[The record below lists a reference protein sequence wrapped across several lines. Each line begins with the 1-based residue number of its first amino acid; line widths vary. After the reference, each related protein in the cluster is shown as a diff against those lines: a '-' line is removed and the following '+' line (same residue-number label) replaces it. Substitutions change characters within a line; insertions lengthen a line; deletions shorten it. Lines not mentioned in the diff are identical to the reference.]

1 MLTNFAF
8 TSNQLMLGIVA
19 LALILFGMV
28 FLFKLYYKKQADTD
42 LSKKHANDKRKTF
55 TKRNK
60 YPEVD
65 VFALS
70 PTFFRLGLIAALLL
84 TLGAFNWTQY
94 AEVFEQ
100 QELVFSID
108 EDIEIDAPRTA
119 EPPPPPPPPPPPVIQ
134 EVPEELVLEEDEI
147 EFVDQSV
154 DAETAI
160 EMPAHVEVAAAAPPP
175 PPPPPPPI
183 EENMKEIFVV
193 VEDMPMFPG
202 CENEPDKKAKKAC
215 ADKALMQYL
224 ADNVRYPSN
233 AIDNGIQGSVIA
245 QFVVETNGKITD
257 VNILRD
263 IGGGCGDEA
272 RRLIESMNKAH
283 KWHPGKQRGKPVRVM
298 FTLPVRFKLQYN

>member
-1 MLTNFAF
+1 
-8 TSNQLMLGIVA
+8 MLGIVG
-19 LALILFGMV
+19 LALLLLGMV
-28 FLFKLYYKKQADTD
+28 FLFKLYYKKQASAN
-42 LSKKHANDKRKTF
+42 LSEKHANDKRHTF
-55 TKRNK
+55 KARNK

-84 TLGAFNWTQY
+84 TLAAFNWTQY
-94 AEVFEQ
+94 SKVIEQ
-100 QELVFSID
+100 QEIVFSVA
-108 EDIEIDAPRTA
+108 EDIEIEAPRTA

-160 EMPAHVEVAAAAPPP
+160 DIPIQMEVAAAAPPP

-183 EENMKEIFVV
+183 EENHKEIFVV

-202 CENEPDKKAKKAC
+202 CEDVSDKKERKAC

-224 ADNVRYPSN
+224 ADNVRYPTT
-233 AIDNGIQGSVIA
+233 AIENGIQGSVIA
-245 QFVVETNGKITD
+245 QFVIETDGRITD
-257 VNILRD
+257 VNIIRD